1 MTEKHRLEKT
11 REKNKPMLDERRKK
25 NWKNFTGITE
35 NSRTATVEYSNCFKL
50 VNLLDRGKP
59 KLMRSSID
67 IQPEINQDF
76 EEPVQL
82 EHKNIAYNMSQ
93 NGDENG
99 LSKEISQED
108 ANSSSDVLL
117 AKSCATLDIMVI
129 KLGINIKTIRRRLYG

>member
-1 MTEKHRLEKT
+1 MTEKHRLEKAC
-11 REKNKPMLDERRKK
+11 EKNKRMLDERRKK

-35 NSRTATVEYSNCFKL
+35 NSRTTTVEYSNCFKL

-67 IQPEINQDF
+67 IQPEINQDL
-76 EEPVQL
+76 EEPVPL
-82 EHKNIAYNMSQ
+82 EHKNIAYNVSQ
-93 NGDENG
+93 NDNENG

-129 KLGINIKTIRRRLYG
+129 KL